1 MWIKKITNSICFNNE
16 IWLKKVAVMAK
27 LSVEQTILKA
37 KSHGKKGEIEA
48 AQKLYQADLQ
58 TFPKNKRVQ
67 QGLAALNKPKQ
78 STITQGP
85 PQETINQLVNLYNQG
100 QLTAVIEQAE
110 VLTEQ
115 YPKVFFVLNILG
127 SAYKGLGK
135 SVEAS
140 VVFRKVTE
148 LNPTY
153 ANGHSNL
160 GVTLQEQGKLE
171 EAIEAYKKA
180 LSIKPDYAGAYNNMG
195 NALKGQGKVD
205 EAIASF
211 NKALLLKPDYA
222 EAYNNLGITLK
233 VQGKLEKA
241 TASYNK
247 ALSLKPDYAEAYNN
261 MGNTLQGQG
270 KLDEAIA
277 SFNKALSLKPD
288 NAVVYNNIG
297 NALRDQGKL
306 EEAIKAYTKA
316 LTIKPD
322 YAAVY
327 NNVGNALK
335 KQGKP
340 NEAIASFNKALL
352 LKPDYAEAHNNL
364 GITLKVQGKL
374 EEAMTSYNK
383 ALSLKPNYA
392 DAYYNMGNTLQDQ
405 GKLEEAVQAYT
416 KALAINS
423 NYAEAYNNM
432 GNVLQGQGKLDE
444 AIEAYNKALALKP
457 DYAEAYNNMGRT
469 YYLKGEIQKGL
480 ELLEYRFKKQKA
492 PTRAP
497 REKLYWNGS
506 EPIKG
511 KEFLVYEEQ
520 GLGDIIQFCRYLP
533 TLVKQGAKVTFKVT
547 QKLHALLRTL
557 DSDIILVD
565 RLPDESQID
574 FEAPLMSLPHLLNIS
589 LETIPSIE
597 TYLSADYAK
606 VVSWGKLLNTQ
617 KFKIGIC
624 WQGSKNKI
632 DIGRS
637 FPLSLFE
644 GISKLPNV
652 ELISLHKGEG
662 EKQIQ
667 EIKFNLTT
675 LGSNFDASQDAF
687 LDTSAVIEN
696 CDLVITSDTAVAHL
710 AGSLGC
716 TTWLILKYIPDWRW
730 MFNRD
735 DCPWY
740 PTMTLFR
747 QKTPGNWADVFSTVE
762 QRLLSKLEEGK

>member
-1 MWIKKITNSICFNNE
+1 
-16 IWLKKVAVMAK
+16 
-27 LSVEQTILKA
+27 
-37 KSHGKKGEIEA
+37 
-48 AQKLYQADLQ
+48 
-58 TFPKNKRVQ
+58 
-67 QGLAALNKPKQ
+67 
-78 STITQGP
+78 
-85 PQETINQLVNLYNQG
+85 
-100 QLTAVIEQAE
+100 
-110 VLTEQ
+110 
-115 YPKVFFVLNILG
+115 
-127 SAYKGLGK
+127 
-135 SVEAS
+135 
-140 VVFRKVTE
+140 
-148 LNPTY
+148 
-153 ANGHSNL
+153 
-160 GVTLQEQGKLE
+160 
-171 EAIEAYKKA
+171 
-180 LSIKPDYAGAYNNMG
+180 
-195 NALKGQGKVD
+195 
-205 EAIASF
+205 
-211 NKALLLKPDYA
+211 
-222 EAYNNLGITLK
+222 
-233 VQGKLEKA
+233 
-241 TASYNK
+241 
-247 ALSLKPDYAEAYNN
+247 
-261 MGNTLQGQG
+261 
-270 KLDEAIA
+270 
-277 SFNKALSLKPD
+277 SLKPD

-297 NALRDQGKL
+297 NALQGQGKLDEAIEAYNKTLALKPDYAEAYNNMGNALKDQGKL
-306 EEAIKAYTKA
+306 EEAIRAYKNALSIKPDHAGTYNNMGNVLKDQGKLDEAITSLNKA
-316 LTIKPD
+316 LSIKPD
-322 YAAVY
+322 YAVAY
-327 NNVGNALK
+327 NNMGNVLK
-335 KQGKP
+335 
-340 NEAIASFNKALL
+340 
-352 LKPDYAEAHNNL
+352 D
-364 GITLKVQGKL
+364 QGKL
-374 EEAMTSYNK
+374 DEAITSYNK
-383 ALSLKPNYA
+383 ALSLKPDYA
-392 DAYYNMGNTLQDQ
+392 DAYYNMGNALQDQ
-405 GKLEEAVQAYT
+405 GKLEEAVQAYI

-423 NYAEAYNNM
+423 DYAEAYNNM

-533 TLVKQGAKVTFKVT
+533 SLVKKGAKVTFKVT

-589 LETIPSIE
+589 LETIPPIE
-597 TYLSADYAK
+597 TYLSADYLK
-606 VVSWGKLLNTQ
+606 VVSWGKLLNTR

-675 LGSNFDASQDAF
+675 LGSNFDAGQDAF

-730 MFNRD
+730 MFDRD
-735 DCPWY
+735 DCHWY
-740 PTMTLFR
+740 PTMTLYR

-762 QRLLSKLEEGK
+762 QKLLSKLEEGK